1 MNLARD
7 QVTRPELNLRG
18 LLIRLAAAELE
29 FVVIGSSALAIHG
42 WEVSPTDLDLLMRPE
57 DVDRLLAALDLGPSQ
72 GRWVTDGAARRFE
85 SLTPDGAVDVYVE
98 VSGSLT
104 FDEVYPEA
112 PLVSLGEG
120 DLRVRA
126 GTPAHVRDM
135 RAAGGRN
142 TLPDKAIAPASREG
156 VPRVIAIDGPAGAGK
171 STVTRAVAKE
181 IGFTYLDTGA
191 MYRCVA
197 LAVFEQK
204 ADTDDPKRIGKIA
217 DDIDICFEGDRV
229 LLNGEDVTAAIR
241 TPAVTEATSHI
252 AAYPEVREAMQ
263 RQQQQLFS
271 EGPYVAEGRDIT
283 TVVAPDAPLKIY
295 LTASLEERARRR
307 AAEGGESHEEVMRS
321 LRERDHL
328 DSARELSA
336 LKVAEDAVVVDTT
349 GHSVEEVVDQI
360 AALARQRGLV

>member
-7 QVTRPELNLRG
+7 QLTRPVLKLRNL
-18 LLIRLAAAELE
+18 LVRLARTDLE

-42 WEVSPTDLDLLMRPE
+42 WEVSPSDLDLLMKLE
-57 DVDRLLAALDLGPSQ
+57 DVDQLLAALDLESSQ

-85 SLTPDGAVDVYVE
+85 FMTPDGAVDVYVE
-98 VSGSLT
+98 VSGSLS
-104 FDEVYPEA
+104 FDKVYAEA

-126 GTPAHVRDM
+126 GTPEHVRDM

-142 TLPDKAIAPASREG
+142 TLPDKAIAPAAREG
-156 VPRVIAIDGPAGAGK
+156 VPRIIAIDGPAGAGK
-171 STVTRAVAKE
+171 STVTRAVARE

-204 ADTDDPKRIGKIA
+204 ADTDNPKRIGKIA
-217 DDIDICFEGDRV
+217 EDIDIGFEGDQV
-229 LLNGEDVTAAIR
+229 LLDGRDVTAAIR
-241 TPAVTEATSHI
+241 TPVVTEATSHI

-307 AAEGGESHEEVMRS
+307 AAEGGESYEGVMAS
-321 LRERDHL
+321 LRERDYL

-336 LKVAEDAVVVDTT
+336 LKIAEDAVVLDTT
-349 GHSVEEVVDQI
+349 GHSVDEVVDQI